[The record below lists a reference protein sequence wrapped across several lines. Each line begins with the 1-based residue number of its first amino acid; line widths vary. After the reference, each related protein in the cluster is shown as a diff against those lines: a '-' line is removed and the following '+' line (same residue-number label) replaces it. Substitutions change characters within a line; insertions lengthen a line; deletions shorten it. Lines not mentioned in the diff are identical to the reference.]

1 MVLCTRIYTFV
12 SYRILN
18 MKRKDTKLK
27 HSVVALVVSPF
38 FSILEVQGSN
48 LACSLSYALKIFLC
62 LGVYLHYMCICFI
75 LCLRFSFSS
84 YCDHHPFHIAP
95 SRFRPFHTIFMPL
108 PKIFTTFT
116 PTKPHVLRYVP
127 RKESEISANGINRLL
142 ALL

>member
-18 MKRKDTKLK
+18 MKRKDTKSK
-27 HSVVALVVSPF
+27 ALSSCF
-38 FSILEVQGSN
+38 SGKSILLYLGGSRFKPC
-48 LACSLSYALKIFLC
+48 LLPFVCTQIFLG

-84 YCDHHPFHIAP
+84 YCDHHPFHISP
-95 SRFRPFHTIFMPL
+95 SRFRPFHMIFMPL

-127 RKESEISANGINRLL
+127 RRSVRFRLW
-142 ALL
+142 